1 MHPLDSGNITIA
13 LPAELLE
20 VIFFS
25 LINPIYDSCYDE
37 DIAVKRAIEASSIR
51 SVSQVCRFWRETAL
65 GCSSL
70 WVYGLDMNTAGANWV
85 NTAIQRTKS
94 ASLVVQ
100 AIIRNP
106 EGSILNDEKWFNV
119 LIHFYR
125 FRVLHLFFI
134 HPSFNISDLRPIL
147 SQPTPVLESFLFCRA
162 PAPRAGDHPNS
173 NTVSVDI
180 FGGNAPS
187 LKSLYL
193 FGGLTPTRIPFRLS
207 NLAIIS
213 PARLRHSKLLD
224 ILEHQPTLEM
234 LQLSFSVALS
244 SRPSRT
250 MHLPS
255 LQTLWLSDQPRV
267 CAVIL
272 DHLTTPPSCV
282 IRVTITQPKVWID
295 GAPNCLLLQSAF
307 SKIFKKWKLRKQH
320 TAWVLSASPFTSH
333 IVAFDTRYTPSRP
346 LFEYIW
352 LGTGLS
358 VQPRLNFLFL
368 GSMLTSIQNHC
379 DLGNAY
385 HLLLDC
391 YGLDESG
398 ADAVLTFM
406 NHLKN
411 LREIRCTPRTFNWM
425 TVRIF
430 SDLALHEPL
439 ISTRETLAFPELRTI
454 YLEKGELIALGEG
467 ISHFFEV
474 LYCILGRSPKVESLH
489 MPEDSPVLMEVMQF
503 FQHPMLAYK
512 RVDVCTHTDKERLLS
527 DLAENVIMNLFA
539 IFHFSRNHF
548 HNRTGTPRSSS
559 LDELMNFMV
568 RDEGD
573 MYYLW
578 TYYISPHKMRKLNNI
593 IVC

>member
-1 MHPLDSGNITIA
+1 MHPPDSTIA

-25 LINPIYDSCYDE
+25 LVNPLYDSCYDE
-37 DIAVKRAIEASSIR
+37 DIAADRAIEASSIR

-100 AIIRNP
+100 AIVRNP
-106 EGSILNDEKWFNV
+106 RGSILNDEKWFNI

-134 HPSFNISDLRPIL
+134 HPPFNISDLKPIL

-162 PAPRAGDHPNS
+162 LRAGDHPNS
-173 NTVSVDI
+173 NTISIDI
-180 FGGNAPS
+180 FGGNAPR
-187 LKSLYL
+187 LQSLYL

-207 NLAIIS
+207 TLAIVF
-213 PARLRHSKLLD
+213 PARLSHSDLFD
-224 ILEHQPTLEM
+224 ILENQPTLGM
-234 LQLSFSVALS
+234 LQLNFSIGFHA
-244 SRPSRT
+244 RPSKT
-250 MHLPS
+250 VHLPS
-255 LQTLWLSDQPRV
+255 LRTLWLSDHPHV
-267 CAVIL
+267 CALLL
-272 DHLTTPPSCV
+272 DHLTTPPSCL

-295 GAPNCLLLQSAF
+295 GGLHCLLLQSAF
-307 SKIFKKWKLRKQH
+307 SKIFKNWKRRKQH

-333 IVAFDTRYTPSRP
+333 IVGFDTRHTPSRP

-352 LGTGLS
+352 LGSSFG

-368 GSMLTSIQNHC
+368 GSMLTSIQSHC
-379 DLGNAY
+379 NLGNAH

-391 YGLDESG
+391 YGLDGSG

-411 LREIRCTPRTFNWM
+411 LREIRCTPRTFNSM

-430 SDLALHEPL
+430 SDLTLLEPL

-454 YLEKGELIALGEG
+454 YLEQGSLIALGEG
-467 ISHFFEV
+467 ISHFFKV
-474 LYCILGRSPKVESLH
+474 LYCILDRSPNVESLH
-489 MPEDSPVLMEVMQF
+489 VPEDSPVLIEVMQF
-503 FQHPMLAYK
+503 FQHPMLACR
-512 RVDVCTHTDKERLLS
+512 RVDVCTHTDKERPLS

-539 IFHFSRNHF
+539 
-548 HNRTGTPRSSS
+548 
-559 LDELMNFMV
+559 
-568 RDEGD
+568 
-573 MYYLW
+573 
-578 TYYISPHKMRKLNNI
+578 
-593 IVC
+593 VCHC

>member
-1 MHPLDSGNITIA
+1 MHPPDITIA

-25 LINPIYDSCYDE
+25 LINFIYDSCYDE
-37 DIAVKRAIEASSIR
+37 DIATKRATEASSIR

-70 WVYGLDMNTAGANWV
+70 WVYGLDMNTAGTNWV
-85 NTAIQRTKS
+85 NTTIQRTKS

-106 EGSILNDEKWFNV
+106 KGSILHEEKWFNV
-119 LIHFYR
+119 FIHFYR

-134 HPSFNISDLRPIL
+134 HPPFDINDLRPIL
-147 SQPTPVLESFLFCRA
+147 SQPTPVLESFLFCRV
-162 PAPRAGDHPNS
+162 PRTGDRPSS
-173 NTVSVDI
+173 NTISFDI
-180 FGGNAPS
+180 FSGNAPR

-193 FGGLTPTRIPFRLS
+193 FGGLTPIRNPFCLS
-207 NLAIIS
+207 SLAIIF
-213 PARLRHSKLLD
+213 PARLSHSKLLD
-224 ILEHQPTLEM
+224 LLEHQPTLEM
-234 LQLSFSVALS
+234 LQLSSSIALNS
-244 SRPSRT
+244 HPPRT

-255 LQTLWLSDQPRV
+255 LQTLWLSDRPSV
-267 CAVIL
+267 CALIL
-272 DHLTTPPSCV
+272 DHLATPPSCA
-282 IRVTITQPKVWID
+282 IRVTIIQPKVWID
-295 GAPNCLLLQSAF
+295 GAPICLLLQSAF

-320 TAWVLSASPFTSH
+320 TAWVLSTSPFSSH

-352 LGTGLS
+352 LESSLS
-358 VQPRLNFLFL
+358 TQHGLNFLFL

-391 YGLDESG
+391 CGLDDGG

-406 NHLKN
+406 NHLKS
-411 LREIRCTPRTFNWM
+411 LREIRCTPRTFNST

-430 SDLALHEPL
+430 SDLTLHEPL

-454 YLEKGELIALGEG
+454 YLEKGELIALGKG

-489 MPEDSPVLMEVMQF
+489 VPEDSPVLMEVMQF
-503 FQHPMLAYK
+503 FQHPMLAC
-512 RVDVCTHTDKERLLS
+512 RWVDVCTHTDKERPLS
-527 DLAENVIMNLFA
+527 DLAENVIMILFT
-539 IFHFSRNHF
+539 IFHF
-548 HNRTGTPRSSS
+548 
-559 LDELMNFMV
+559 
-568 RDEGD
+568 
-573 MYYLW
+573 
-578 TYYISPHKMRKLNNI
+578 
-593 IVC
+593 